1 MRLTGVERADRL
13 GVLEA
18 SAGFRRFESARHA
31 SFHQSE
37 VVGEMLVYAA
47 AGGLP
52 DFFKCFLFFTLFLTR
67 PSSLRRSLWRLQVRV
82 RVRACCVCVC
92 VNFIQIEWMFIC
104 KKMAGAASAE
114 PPARAMPDR
123 YS

>member
-18 SAGFRRFESARHA
+18 SAGSRRFESARHA

-52 DFFKCFLFFTLFLTR
+52 DFNVSFLNVSFFSLF
-67 PSSLRRSLWRLQVRV
+67 S
-82 RVRACCVCVC
+82 
-92 VNFIQIEWMFIC
+92 
-104 KKMAGAASAE
+104 
-114 PPARAMPDR
+114 
-123 YS
+123 